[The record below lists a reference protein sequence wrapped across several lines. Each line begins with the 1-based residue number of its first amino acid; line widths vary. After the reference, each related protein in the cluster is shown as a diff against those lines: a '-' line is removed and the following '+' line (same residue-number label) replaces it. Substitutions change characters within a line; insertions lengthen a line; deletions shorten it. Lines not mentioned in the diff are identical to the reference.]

1 MVATA
6 VSRQLMSRNASAERI
21 PLFNVHFL
29 GKRPALSASDVTF
42 VTVDSVLGRILADVA
57 GDALEAWLTA
67 AWAVAVDTVR
77 ALQVAG
83 ASINTKPIK
92 CASEGVHAG
101 CLRLTTPLS

>member
-29 GKRPALSASDVTF
+29 GKRPASASDVTF

-57 GDALEAWLTA
+57 GDALEA
-67 AWAVAVDTVR
+67 
-77 ALQVAG
+77 
-83 ASINTKPIK
+83 
-92 CASEGVHAG
+92 
-101 CLRLTTPLS
+101 

>member
-1 MVATA
+1 MVVTA
-6 VSRQLMSRNASAERI
+6 FSRQLMSRNASAERI

-29 GKRPALSASDVTF
+29 GKRPAFSASDVTF
-42 VTVDSVLGRILADVA
+42 VTVFSVLGRILADVA

-67 AWAVAVDTVR
+67 AWAVAVDTVQ
-77 ALQVAG
+77 ALQVVG

-92 CASEGVHAG
+92 CASEGVRAG